1 GSGPE
6 SHQVSIVSRG
16 RDAHGAGA
24 AHVRVAQLVDGRL
37 VPWNSEQSSSAVSS
51 DESTHEDQPQR
62 HREVHMLDDL
72 KVRATYTQCERVCVQ
87 YLLRSQ
93 WNGQNRDAAAEGA
106 HEPPTKVEVELC
118 RMRDG
123 LIHSGTS
130 WDVAAA
136 ANFVFGV
143 GAEQAGVVPLLHHH
157 EGDTGLVVQLQAG
170 ARLAEG
176 AQLNCSSSS
185 LVMPH
190 SSAIRSSLWAW
201 TRTVAAYR
209 LGWAS
214 MLATTAAM
222 DGLERS
228 PAGGWVTSPPM
239 KMTGSRKT
247 PGRTAGTRMELMPP
261 SLTFIFRQR
270 LLSVCGE
277 VFTTFLACT
286 HWVARP
292 NRMSPTRFTSAYT
305 WGMGE
310 GWPHGRLAGQHHH
323 DELQALEGVLQVAE
337 HRLHLVLAVGVLAEA
352 GLAGDGHAGILADPL
367 QLLGELP
374 QRVLAHNALSGKA
387 GDGPHLD
394 LDAGEELLAAH
405 VPDPLLRQR
414 LRAAAPAV
422 LNARRR
428 QHPAAHLRHARNQH
442 EKCTRES
449 HLNAE
454 GLQMAVVVEVG
465 LPHQV
470 VNLALP
476 VRCGPGR
483 GLDHGGRLRIRQLLD
498 AALAADNVAD
508 FQRQVGVLVLLA
520 HLQARQ
526 HRIAQPHLI
535 PLGEVLH
542 NSAVES
548 LAVLHLQR
556 EALGAGR
563 PPGDVA
569 HSRVVGGVQLRL
581 LEEGPAHGGVL
592 HAGQVAH
599 DHVQRVHRLSRDAA
613 ATAFESL
620 LQGEQGHLAQVAQ
633 ADAKHAVLAAL
644 ARQRH
649 LQLQAVAA
657 QRERVPAE
665 ILPAV
670 EDRSLVEEEALVVHG
685 VHHGVDD
692 LPVDPARTLVR
703 HNRHVIVMQEAL
715 GQPDLE
721 VVGTQADVAALL
733 AAVRPHR
740 RLEDDG
746 GWRRLAGTS
755 ISAAAAAT
763 AAAPTEAVRAAARG
777 SSGIGGD
784 AAAAGAAAGVA
795 GWRRRVWSSTRY
807 VLEMDNLDA
816 SSSSNGLPELGSE
829 DLEKRR
835 ADESTRGRP
844 RPAEKPLWCG
854 RPIPSAGCG
863 HTTLPSST
871 GKEALFADDGY
882 SRFDLNQSLGSPA
895 AVRIELTPQ
904 GELGDC
910 WVVAALASLADHE
923 EALQRVVPP
932 GQTMDP
938 RQGYCGV
945 FRFRFFRFGRWV
957 EVLVDD
963 RLPTRQGELVYIHSA
978 SQREFWSAL
987 VEKAY
992 AKLFGCYESLSG
1004 GLIGDALDDFTGGM
1018 SESFNLNRVK
1028 PESLRGVPRYLFQAF
1043 DRNSLVGAGILDN
1056 KGPGTVTLTGRILPN
1071 GLVAG
1076 HAYTINDIRQLR
1088 LTDQSNRNILTTLV
1102 RVRNPWGDKVEW
1114 NGPWSDRS
1122 PEWSQLGSGARQAL
1136 GLVARDDGEFWMR
1149 WEDFVANFDTLD
1161 MCHAPPEAG
1170 GDSAK
1175 RWAVQAMT
1183 GVWKP
1188 GQTAGGRP
1196 AYRDTHW
1203 MNPQFHVRLVDSDD
1217 DDDNLAT
1224 CIIGL
1229 QQRDNRGVRRQS
1241 DYLQIGFVVYH
1252 LPTPQLVGR
1261 QLPRDFFNRNAFV
1274 AACDYFINS
1283 RANVKRFNLQPG
1295 NYVIVPCT
1303 FDAHQHGEFLLRVYT
1318 EREAA
1323 APAVPL
1329 TPASGGGGGG
1339 EPLSPM
1345 TPKERRR
1352 GGSAE
1357 SSALEALKRLAYDE
1371 ARFRQVFAQQSGS
1384 DMALDPWELQQ
1395 HLPQMLASIG
1405 RLELSIDACKQLVG
1419 VTDVDSSGKLSF
1431 AQFNY
1436 LWSLL
1441 IMSLRRRYEDRNG
1454 RLDLSGFL
1462 RAMAAVVSAFRL
1474 FQNASRGQAYAKMT
1488 MEEICHRIHN

>member
-1 GSGPE
+1 WADEMADSKYR
-6 SHQVSIVSRG
+6 SIV
-16 RDAHGAGA
+16 
-24 AHVRVAQLVDGRL
+24 
-37 VPWNSEQSSSAVSS
+37 
-51 DESTHEDQPQR
+51 ES
-62 HREVHMLDDL
+62 
-72 KVRATYTQCERVCVQ
+72 C
-87 YLLRSQ
+87 
-93 WNGQNRDAAAEGA
+93 
-106 HEPPTKVEVELC
+106 
-118 RMRDG
+118 
-123 LIHSGTS
+123 
-130 WDVAAA
+130 
-136 ANFVFGV
+136 
-143 GAEQAGVVPLLHHH
+143 
-157 EGDTGLVVQLQAG
+157 
-170 ARLAEG
+170 
-176 AQLNCSSSS
+176 
-185 LVMPH
+185 
-190 SSAIRSSLWAW
+190 
-201 TRTVAAYR
+201 
-209 LGWAS
+209 
-214 MLATTAAM
+214 
-222 DGLERS
+222 
-228 PAGGWVTSPPM
+228 
-239 KMTGSRKT
+239 
-247 PGRTAGTRMELMPP
+247 
-261 SLTFIFRQR
+261 
-270 LLSVCGE
+270 
-277 VFTTFLACT
+277 
-286 HWVARP
+286 
-292 NRMSPTRFTSAYT
+292 
-305 WGMGE
+305 
-310 GWPHGRLAGQHHH
+310 
-323 DELQALEGVLQVAE
+323 
-337 HRLHLVLAVGVLAEA
+337 
-352 GLAGDGHAGILADPL
+352 
-367 QLLGELP
+367 
-374 QRVLAHNALSGKA
+374 
-387 GDGPHLD
+387 
-394 LDAGEELLAAH
+394 
-405 VPDPLLRQR
+405 LRQR
-414 LRAAAPAV
+414 ILYEDPEFPAT
-422 LNARRR
+422 NA
-428 QHPAAHLRHARNQH
+428 
-442 EKCTRES
+442 
-449 HLNAE
+449 
-454 GLQMAVVVEVG
+454 
-465 LPHQV
+465 
-470 VNLALP
+470 
-476 VRCGPGR
+476 
-483 GLDHGGRLRIRQLLD
+483 
-498 AALAADNVAD
+498 
-508 FQRQVGVLVLLA
+508 
-520 HLQARQ
+520 
-526 HRIAQPHLI
+526 
-535 PLGEVLH
+535 
-542 NSAVES
+542 S
-548 LAVLHLQR
+548 LFFSQ
-556 EALGAGR
+556 R
-563 PPGDVA
+563 PPYPI
-569 HSRVVGGVQLRL
+569 SW
-581 LEEGPAHGGVL
+581 
-592 HAGQVAH
+592 
-599 DHVQRVHRLSRDAA
+599 
-613 ATAFESL
+613 
-620 LQGEQGHLAQVAQ
+620 
-633 ADAKHAVLAAL
+633 
-644 ARQRH
+644 
-649 LQLQAVAA
+649 
-657 QRERVPAE
+657 
-665 ILPAV
+665 
-670 EDRSLVEEEALVVHG
+670 
-685 VHHGVDD
+685 
-692 LPVDPARTLVR
+692 
-703 HNRHVIVMQEAL
+703 M
-715 GQPDLE
+715 
-721 VVGTQADVAALL
+721 
-733 AAVRPHR
+733 RPH
-740 RLEDDG
+740 DIAKQYG
-746 GWRRLAGTS
+746 Q
-755 ISAAAAAT
+755 
-763 AAAPTEAVRAAARG
+763 
-777 SSGIGGD
+777 
-784 AAAAGAAAGVA
+784 
-795 GWRRRVWSSTRY
+795 
-807 VLEMDNLDA
+807 
-816 SSSSNGLPELGSE
+816 
-829 DLEKRR
+829 
-835 ADESTRGRP
+835 
-844 RPAEKPLWCG
+844 
-854 RPIPSAGCG
+854 
-863 HTTLPSST
+863 
-871 GKEALFADDGY
+871 EALFADDGY
-882 SRFDLNQSLGSPA
+882 SRFDLN
-895 AVRIELTPQ
+895 Q

-1441 IMSLRRRYEDRNG
+1441 VWWLKLFFEADGDRSGSIDGAELHSALSKSGYRLHGSQIMSLRRRYEDRNG

-1488 MEEICHRIHN
+1488 MEEFFAICLTV